1 MINETALIG
10 NIPTQITNN
19 LYVNNI
25 YASWIVS
32 YTDGLQFLLIM
43 ILFGIIGSLMWKL
56 KKVNGYE

>member
-1 MINETALIG
+1 MINETSLIG

-43 ILFGIIGSLMWKL
+43 ILFGIIGSLMWKH